1 MSESLGQRAEEMV
14 AGQYEKAG
22 YRILDRNFRQ
32 SKGRQIGELDI
43 VATKRNE
50 LVLVEVKARTGKL
63 FGSAVEAVDLHKQIK
78 LVKMAKLYLL
88 THPQFSD
95 YDIRIDVAAV
105 DIDNSKEPV
114 IILENAIGDF
124 D

>member
-14 AGQYEKAG
+14 AEQYEKAG

>member
-1 MSESLGQRAEEMV
+1 MV